1 MRAVPSIAYSPGR
14 IPWAAEEVRVHPELV
29 TSPDA
34 VDVVSLCWR
43 RLGDARS
50 GLMHLRQSRAARSVL
65 AGLVPPTDR
74 DQTVTAA
81 AVQVPRRAA
90 SRELRRDPV
99 LPGGPGS
106 SASQHS

>member
-1 MRAVPSIAYSPGR
+1 MQ
-14 IPWAAEEVRVHPELV
+14 PELV

-81 AVQVPRRAA
+81 AVPVPRRAA